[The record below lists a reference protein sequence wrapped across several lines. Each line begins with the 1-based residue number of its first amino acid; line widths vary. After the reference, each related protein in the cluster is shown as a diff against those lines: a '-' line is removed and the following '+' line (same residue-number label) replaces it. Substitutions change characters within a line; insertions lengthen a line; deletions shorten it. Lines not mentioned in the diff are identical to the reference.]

1 MNDDLPDSSQ
11 ELSAVL
17 DDVRRHLLWQE
28 EAAGRVL
35 MIDAKAASEL
45 RNSAPS
51 LRSLIARGNGT
62 SEPAAPVA
70 RPTAAARPASPPPEP
85 RPLARPLGGA
95 EGTGAPV
102 APPAT
107 AASAR
112 PSPPLAAMDP
122 AGRPGASGLPTS
134 NGTGPAPMRPAATGP
149 TVSPLSARRPV
160 TAPPPMGGAGVLID
174 VPQAPHVPGA
184 LPGMGQGDRPTLDEI
199 RRELGDCQRCKLC
212 TTRKNIVFGSGN
224 PRADL
229 VFVGEGPGENEDL
242 QGVPFVGAAGELL
255 TKMIEAMGFRRDDV
269 YICNVVKC
277 RPPGNRNPE
286 PDEIGACEPFLR
298 AQLAAIRPKVV
309 VALGKFAAQTLLR
322 DSTPIT
328 RLRGNWRTY
337 EGIQLMPTFH
347 PAYLLR
353 SPAEKRKAWEDLQAV
368 MKVLGKQPGSRA

>member
-1 MNDDLPDSSQ
+1 
-11 ELSAVL
+11 
-17 DDVRRHLLWQE
+17 
-28 EAAGRVL
+28 

-45 RNSAPS
+45 QRSAPS
-51 LRSLIARGNGT
+51 LRSLLSRGNG
-62 SEPAAPVA
+62 SPEPAAPA
-70 RPTAAARPASPPPEP
+70 GRPAAARPPSAPSLP
-85 RPLARPLGGA
+85 RPLAGA

-107 AASAR
+107 VSPSRAMPAS
-112 PSPPLAAMDP
+112 SPMNPM
-122 AGRPGASGLPTS
+122 GRTG
-134 NGTGPAPMRPAATGP
+134 GPAPLTSHGPGDAPTAA
-149 TVSPLSARRPV
+149 PLSARGPATRPPS
-160 TAPPPMGGAGVLID
+160 TGGVGTLLD
-174 VPQAPHVPGA
+174 VPQQAPRYKGP
-184 LPGMGQGDRPTLDEI
+184 LPGMGEGERPTLDEI
-199 RRELGDCQRCKLC
+199 RRELGDCKRCKLC
-212 TTRKNIVFGSGN
+212 GTRKNIVFGSGN
-224 PRADL
+224 PRAEL

-255 TKMIEAMGFRRDDV
+255 TKMIEAMGFRRDEV

-286 PDEIGACEPFLR
+286 PDEIAACEPFLR

-322 DSTPIT
+322 DTTPIT

-368 MKVLGKQPGSRA
+368 MKVLGKQTGSRA